1 MKAMNPVKTAIF
13 IVSIL
18 ILPLFTASCNVN
30 FSVSNPDIEKLTAS
44 AQKLLEAG
52 DYKAAAARL
61 ESINDLNP
69 NLPENHYNLGIAYY
83 RMGEKEKTIESMK
96 KALEL
101 KSDLP
106 DAYYTL
112 AVTYEDI
119 AIEKEAV
126 LEEEK
131 DAQKKADI
139 TKEIIESYQK
149 AQDNYASYVK
159 TVKDPQEREKVL
171 KRMNS
176 LSEEEQKIAKGAS
189 ESSN

>member
-1 MKAMNPVKTAIF
+1 MKAWNAVKITIF

-18 ILPLFTASCNVN
+18 ILPLFTASCNMN

-44 AQKLLEAG
+44 AQKLLEAE
-52 DYKAAAARL
+52 DYKGAAARL

-83 RMGEKEKTIESMK
+83 RMGEKEKSIESMK
-96 KALEL
+96 RALEL

-106 DAYYTL
+106 DAYYTI

-119 AIEKEAV
+119 AIEKEAA
-126 LEEEK
+126 LEGEK

-139 TKEIIESYQK
+139 TKEIVECYQK

-159 TVKDPQEREKVL
+159 TVKEPQEREKVL
-171 KRMNS
+171 KRMNT
-176 LSEEEQKIAKGAS
+176 LSEEEEKIQK
-189 ESSN
+189 ELQ